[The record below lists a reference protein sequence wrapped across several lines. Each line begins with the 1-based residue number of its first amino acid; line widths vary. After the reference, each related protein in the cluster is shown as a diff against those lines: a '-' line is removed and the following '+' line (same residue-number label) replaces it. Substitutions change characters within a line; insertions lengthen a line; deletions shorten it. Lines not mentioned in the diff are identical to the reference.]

1 MTKHK
6 ILYIA
11 QHICD
16 LHLEISLTYCGKLM
30 VEAGWFGVMGENSV
44 TLHTNPTKEFNQ
56 YTKWDDFLAVELYN
70 SMSKE

>member
-1 MTKHK
+1 
-6 ILYIA
+6 
-11 QHICD
+11 
-16 LHLEISLTYCGKLM
+16 M